1 MLFSNNQFLFS
12 DGFLFFMIYRFYDNL
27 TEKKIQ
33 ELTSRLENR
42 KIATFEYELQGT
54 DNYFVLGFDDETKL
68 TIFYE
73 TGKGS
78 LVLGEGFP

>member
-1 MLFSNNQFLFS
+1 MIHRFS
-12 DGFLFFMIYRFYDNL
+12 DSLD
-27 TEKKIQ
+27 EKQVK
-33 ELTSRLENR
+33 ELASRLSNR
-42 KIATFEYELQGT
+42 TIAKFEYEKQGN

-73 TGKGS
+73 SGKGG

>member
-1 MLFSNNQFLFS
+1 
-12 DGFLFFMIYRFYDNL
+12 MIYRFSDNL
-27 TEKKIQ
+27 TEKQVQ

-42 KIATFEYELQGT
+42 RITRFEYELQGT

-68 TIFYE
+68 TIFFE
-73 TGKGS
+73 SGKGS

>member
-1 MLFSNNQFLFS
+1 
-12 DGFLFFMIYRFYDNL
+12 MIYRYADNL
-27 TEKKIQ
+27 TPKQVE
-33 ELTSRLENR
+33 ELASRLENR
-42 KIATFEYELQGT
+42 KITRFEYDKQGE

-68 TIFYE
+68 TIFYQ

>member
-1 MLFSNNQFLFS
+1 
-12 DGFLFFMIYRFYDNL
+12 MIYRFSDNL
-27 TEKKIQ
+27 TDKQVQ
-33 ELTSRLENR
+33 ELSSRLENR
-42 KIATFEYELQGT
+42 KITRFEYDNQGS
-54 DNYFVLGFDDETKL
+54 DNYFILGFDDETKL

>member
-1 MLFSNNQFLFS
+1 MIFRFS
-12 DGFLFFMIYRFYDNL
+12 DNL
-27 TEKKIQ
+27 SDKQIQ
-33 ELTSRLENR
+33 DLKSRLENR
-42 KIATFEYELQGT
+42 KITGLEYNCEGEE
-54 DNYFVLGFDDETKL
+54 NYFILAFDDETKL

>member
-1 MLFSNNQFLFS
+1 
-12 DGFLFFMIYRFYDNL
+12 MIYRYADSL
-27 TEKKIQ
+27 TEKQVQ
-33 ELTSRLENR
+33 ELSSRLENR
-42 KIATFEYELQGT
+42 RITRFEYDKQGE

-73 TGKGS
+73 SGKGS

>member
-1 MLFSNNQFLFS
+1 
-12 DGFLFFMIYRFYDNL
+12 MIYRYTDNL
-27 TEKKIQ
+27 SEKQ
-33 ELTSRLENR
+33 VEELSSRLENR
-42 KIATFEYELQGT
+42 KITNFEYDKQGE
-54 DNYFVLGFDDETKL
+54 DNYFVLRFDDETKL

>member
-1 MLFSNNQFLFS
+1 
-12 DGFLFFMIYRFYDNL
+12 MIYRFSDSL
-27 TEKKIQ
+27 SEKQVQ
-33 ELTSRLENR
+33 ELASRLENR
-42 KIATFEYELQGT
+42 RITKLEYEKQGT
-54 DNYFVLGFDDETKL
+54 ENYFILRFDDETKL

>member
-1 MLFSNNQFLFS
+1 
-12 DGFLFFMIYRFYDNL
+12 MIYRFSDNL
-27 TEKKIQ
+27 DEKQVQ
-33 ELTSRLENR
+33 ELASRLSNR
-42 KIATFEYELQGT
+42 TITKFEYDLQGN
-54 DNYFVLGFDDETKL
+54 DNYFVIGFDDETRL

>member
-1 MLFSNNQFLFS
+1 
-12 DGFLFFMIYRFYDNL
+12 MIYRFSDNL
-27 TEKKIQ
+27 TEKQ
-33 ELTSRLENR
+33 VQNLSSRLENR
-42 KIATFEYELQGT
+42 KITRFEYDCQGT
-54 DNYFVLGFDDETKL
+54 DNYFIIGFDDETKL

>member
-1 MLFSNNQFLFS
+1 
-12 DGFLFFMIYRFYDNL
+12 MIYRFSDNL
-27 TEKKIQ
+27 TEKQVQ
-33 ELTSRLENR
+33 ELSSRLQNR
-42 KIATFEYELQGT
+42 KITNFEYDKQGE

-73 TGKGS
+73 SGKGT

>member
-1 MLFSNNQFLFS
+1 
-12 DGFLFFMIYRFYDNL
+12 MIYRFSDNL
-27 TEKKIQ
+27 DEKQ
-33 ELTSRLENR
+33 VNDLASRLSNR
-42 KIATFEYELQGT
+42 TITKFEYDRQGA

>member
-1 MLFSNNQFLFS
+1 
-12 DGFLFFMIYRFYDNL
+12 MIYRFSDSL
-27 TEKKIQ
+27 DEKQVQ
-33 ELTSRLENR
+33 ELTLRLSDR
-42 KIATFEYELQGT
+42 TITKFEYEKQGN

-73 TGKGS
+73 SGKGS

>member
-1 MLFSNNQFLFS
+1 
-12 DGFLFFMIYRFYDNL
+12 MIYRFSDNL
-27 TEKKIQ
+27 TEKQVQ
-33 ELTSRLENR
+33 ELASRLENR
-42 KIATFEYELQGT
+42 KVTNFEYDRQGE

-73 TGKGS
+73 SGKGS

>member
-1 MLFSNNQFLFS
+1 
-12 DGFLFFMIYRFYDNL
+12 MIYRYSDNL
-27 TEKKIQ
+27 SQKQVTE
-33 ELTSRLENR
+33 LSSRLQSR
-42 KIATFEYELQGT
+42 KITRFEYDRQGD

-73 TGKGS
+73 AGKGS